1 MACGDIINVE
11 IKENNFIITT
21 DEQILYD
28 TLTDNSNPQL
38 IKQALNLQGF
48 EGEVIINRILKQ
60 NELVA
65 QDIER
70 LKNLG
75 LNVRIL
81 Q

>member
-1 MACGDIINVE
+1 MACGDIVNVE
-11 IKENNFIITT
+11 IKENNFIIIT

-48 EGEVIINRILKQ
+48 DGEIIINRTLKQ

-65 QDIER
+65 QDIEK
-70 LKNLG
+70 LKNFG
-75 LNVRIL
+75 LNVKIF